1 MNLRVVREWDWSCE
15 SYVFRIEDVYEGQ
28 IQGVV
33 PFVQHGDGV
42 TSGVASALS
51 LEDLRSRLRAM
62 LKATEK
68 PILEMTKPC
77 LREVS
82 PELRKVK

>member
-1 MNLRVVREWDWSCE
+1 VNLRVVREWDWSCE

-28 IQGVV
+28 IQGVA
-33 PFVQHGDGV
+33 PFVQHGE
-42 TSGVASALS
+42 GVASALS

-68 PILEMTKPC
+68 PVLEMTKPC